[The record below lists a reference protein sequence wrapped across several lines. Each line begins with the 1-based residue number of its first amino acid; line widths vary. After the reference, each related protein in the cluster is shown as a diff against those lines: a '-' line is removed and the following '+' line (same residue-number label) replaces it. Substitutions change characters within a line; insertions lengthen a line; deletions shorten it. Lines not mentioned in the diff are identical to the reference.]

1 MEPVVVA
8 RHIKRDAKVLAL
20 GILEWYI
27 LIAILALGVA
37 IGSRIF
43 GYIPLVE
50 LLVLDGVLYGCFRV
64 ALRNK
69 KASYYQ
75 DMIQFWCMKKGVH
88 FK

>member
-1 MEPVVVA
+1 MEPIRVA
-8 RHIKRDAKVLAL
+8 RHIKRDAKVLGL

-27 LIAILALGVA
+27 LIAIVSLGVA
-37 IGSRIF
+37 IGSRVF
-43 GYIPLVE
+43 GYIPLIE

-64 ALRNK
+64 ALRHK

-75 DMIQFWCMKKGVH
+75 DMIQFWCVKKGVY